1 MKKNVVIFCVSLTLC
16 LILLPVL
23 WSTYYSLIKGDKIHI
38 YNRFYTTDGIH
49 EQFNPWALVS
59 PIQIEKQNIVN
70 DTIRFKH
77 KVIYPCSQ
85 NYLGIGENFISDEI
99 SKFISDS
106 VVRIEIK
113 NKMDFDCTSYG
124 VREYKNP
131 EIRRVNKPY
140 VSNLSLIGTTSPEW
154 NSYGFKKSIQPGHI
168 EKENLRL
175 AKERLFNI
183 SKILEKNGFTIN
195 RKRITEIQ
203 LSKESVKAVLKDKNI
218 LSEMRYVEA
227 RGNIIVEKVKITTI
241 ILPFIMI
248 PLWFL
253 LLYLSFLG
261 YIKLFRLIKFD
272 LKNFLFSIGKI
283 IIPILIIIGALIVLA
298 LFIFAIINGLFLP
311 LIFVIVIMSL
321 LFFREKIINFL
332 LINIGFIIF
341 SIERFCNWVHKKF
354 GIFKV
359 WWKSK
364 NTSDKILYFLI
375 PYSIVVTILAI
386 YLLLVK

>member
-1 MKKNVVIFCVSLTLC
+1 MKKNVVIFCVSLTLG

-23 WSTYYSLIKGDKIHI
+23 WATYYSVIKGDKIHT
-38 YNRFYTTDGIH
+38 YNRFYATDGIH
-49 EQFNPWALVS
+49 EQFNPWALIS
-59 PIQIEKQNIVN
+59 PIQIEKQSIVN

-77 KVIYPCSQ
+77 KVIYPCAQ
-85 NYLGIGENFISDEI
+85 NYLGIGENFISDQI
-99 SKFISDS
+99 SNFISDS

-113 NKMDFDCTSYG
+113 NKEDFDRTSYG

-140 VSNLSLIGTTSPEW
+140 VSNLSLIGTASPEW
-154 NSYGFKKSIQPGHI
+154 IGYGFKKSIQPGHI

-203 LSKESVKAVLKDKNI
+203 LSKESVNAVLKDKN
-218 LSEMRYVEA
+218 LLNEMRYVEA
-227 RGNIIVEKVKITTI
+227 KGNIIVEKVKITTI
-241 ILPFIMI
+241 ILPFVMI

-253 LLYLSFLG
+253 LLGLISIGL
-261 YIKLFRLIKFD
+261 IKLFKLIKFD
-272 LKNFLFSIGKI
+272 FKNLLIRIGTVIVPISILVG
-283 IIPILIIIGALIVLA
+283 ILIILA

-311 LIFVIVIMSL
+311 FIFVIVIISL
-321 LFFREKIINFL
+321 LLFREKIINFL
-332 LINIGFIIF
+332 LIKIGFIIHL
-341 SIERFCNWVHKKF
+341 IERFCNWTNRNF
-354 GIFKV
+354 RIFKI

-364 NTSDKILYFLI
+364 DSSDQVLYILA
-375 PYSIVVTILAI
+375 PYSIIITILAI
-386 YLLLVK
+386 YLLAVK